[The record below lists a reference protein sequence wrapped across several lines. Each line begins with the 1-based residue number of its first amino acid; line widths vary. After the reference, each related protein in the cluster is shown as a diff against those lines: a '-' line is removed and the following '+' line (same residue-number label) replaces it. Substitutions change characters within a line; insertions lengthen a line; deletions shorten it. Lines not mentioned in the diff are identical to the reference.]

1 MNLQESI
8 FKSLK
13 EDQKRAMKVKSLY
26 VYRLFLTG
34 VLFIGFCV
42 GCANLDQKIKDSK
55 LTQKMKDWQVA
66 LNEKFSKDDAHASDQ
81 KNAANSGKDS
91 SLDASSKVFVHIVQ
105 RRGETFRVLAMWYTG
120 NTANDKKIA
129 RANPN
134 ENPYRLRIGSH
145 VDIPSDMLKTRKPMS
160 RVFAAKHLPSYY
172 EHKICW
178 QGETLSLVSKW
189 YTGKHNNWK
198 KLVNHN
204 PEVNP
209 NRIKIGQKVYIPN
222 YLLKTRNPLPRK
234 FAAKGLPNYFAYT
247 VKQPG
252 ERLPEIA
259 GWYTGDSKNWQHLAK
274 ANPDLDPDY
283 LLVGNEIYIPAKLL
297 KTRDPIPLTAG
308 AAPEQKPSD
317 KSPAQNTETTKK
329 KENEIQLFGPKQFP
343 KG

>member
-1 MNLQESI
+1 
-8 FKSLK
+8 
-13 EDQKRAMKVKSLY
+13 MKAKNLY
-26 VYRLFLTG
+26 VCRLILIGT
-34 VLFIGFCV
+34 LFVGFCV
-42 GCANLDQKIKDSK
+42 GCANLDQRIKDSK

-66 LNEKFSKDDAHASDQ
+66 LNEKFSKSDEHASDQ
-81 KNAANSGKDS
+81 KNAANAGKDS
-91 SLDASSKVFVHIVQ
+91 AVDASSRVFVHVVQ

-120 NTANDKKIA
+120 SAANEKKIA
-129 RANPN
+129 KANPN
-134 ENPYRLRIGSH
+134 DNPHRLRIGSH
-145 VDIPSDMLKTRKPMS
+145 VDIPLEMLKTRKPMS
-160 RVFAAKHLPSYY
+160 RAFAAKHLPGYY

-204 PEVNP
+204 PEIKP

-222 YLLKTRNPLPRK
+222 YLLKTRDPLPRK
-234 FAAKGLPNYFAYT
+234 FAAKGLPNYFTYT

-259 GWYTGDSKNWQHLAK
+259 GWYTGDSKNWQRLAK
-274 ANPDLDPDY
+274 VNPDLDPEY
-283 LLVGNEIYIPAKLL
+283 LLVGNEIFIPANLL
-297 KTRDPIPLTAG
+297 KTRDPFPQTAG
-308 AAPEQKPSD
+308 TAPEQKPAQ
-317 KSPAQNTETTKK
+317 KSNTTKK